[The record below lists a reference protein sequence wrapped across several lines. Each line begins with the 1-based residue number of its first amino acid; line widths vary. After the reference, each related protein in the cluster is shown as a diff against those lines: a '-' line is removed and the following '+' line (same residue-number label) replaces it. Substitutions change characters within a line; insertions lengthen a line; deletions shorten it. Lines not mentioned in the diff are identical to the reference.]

1 MKKKLTIGKTRSALY
16 KSAKILGDV
25 NSIKRGSIGK
35 RVKRVTG
42 RLVGKVSGRVF
53 SSITRKL
60 FKIFTG

>member
-25 NSIKRGSIGK
+25 NSIKRGSVG
-35 RVKRVTG
+35 KRVTG
-42 RLVGKVSGRVF
+42 RLVGKVSGRIF

-60 FKIFTG
+60 FKMFTG